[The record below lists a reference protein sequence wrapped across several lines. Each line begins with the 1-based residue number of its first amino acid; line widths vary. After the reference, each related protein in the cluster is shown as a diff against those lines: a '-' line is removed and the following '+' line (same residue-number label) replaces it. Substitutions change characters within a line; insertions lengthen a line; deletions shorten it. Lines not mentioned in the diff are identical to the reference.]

1 MRRSPTMAARW
12 PTRRRLRLKM
22 ASACSAGRL
31 RPTQIN
37 PNGVIMRVFVSTTV
51 AAATFL
57 AASHLL
63 GQAGDAIG
71 TAERIAK
78 GKAKAKS
85 APTPRTAQEKIDF
98 SGIWSPDRT
107 FIYDINETLKKGE
120 ELPIQPWALKLT
132 KERMSKDDPEA
143 QCLPTGVPRQA

>member
-1 MRRSPTMAARW
+1 MRRSPKTAARW
-12 PTRRRLRLKM
+12 RTRARLRSRM
-22 ASACSAGRL
+22 ANACSVGRL
-31 RPTQIN
+31 RPTQTN
-37 PNGVIMRVFVSTTV
+37 PNGAIMRVLISTTA
-51 AAATFL
+51 AAATLL

-98 SGIWSPDRT
+98 SGIW
-107 FIYDINETLKKGE
+107 
-120 ELPIQPWALKLT
+120 
-132 KERMSKDDPEA
+132 
-143 QCLPTGVPRQA
+143 